1 MCCVDRFDGL
11 INASKTRQ
19 RLKTI
24 SQSDAHGSLALS
36 QFEQAEQQYCG
47 IRPNKSLLAGGTSTR
62 MEGLQNYN
70 FVVRFFVVRR
80 QEIWPQILLE
90 ILEKYNAWYKSN
102 SPKFAAKCSST

>member
-1 MCCVDRFDGL
+1 MWIRTEATAAAMRVYQTNYTCCVDRFEGL

-36 QFEQAEQQYCG
+36 QFEQTEQQCCG
-47 IRPNKSLLAGGTSTR
+47 IHPNKLLLAGETSTR

-70 FVVRFFVVRR
+70 FVVRFLLFVDK
-80 QEIWPQILLE
+80 
-90 ILEKYNAWYKSN
+90 KYG
-102 SPKFAAKCSST
+102 P